1 MTRDD
6 LINSFDVDSSIIVI
20 KNHQDISSNSPVV
33 GSGDLLR
40 KITYPSS
47 HEIRKKL
54 PVYDDEPEIKNER
67 CLLVRAPQYCKLDVK
82 LVSRDNETF
91 SQRNDKKLELNKH
104 KNNFRGANNAER
116 ERRRTAN
123 ILLRHFRDDEKRS
136 KFIRKKDYI
145 EYECK

>member
-6 LINSFDVDSSIIVI
+6 LIKSFDVDSSIIVI
-20 KNHQDISSNSPVV
+20 KNHQDISSNSSVV
-33 GSGDLLR
+33 GTGDLLR

-54 PVYDDEPEIKNER
+54 PVYDFESEIINEKS
-67 CLLVRAPQYCKLDVK
+67 LHVRAPEYCKLDVK
-82 LVSRDNETF
+82 LVTRDNETF

-104 KNNFRGANNAER
+104 NNNIRGVNNAEK
-116 ERRRTAN
+116 ERIRTAN
-123 ILLRHFRDDEKRS
+123 IILGHFRDDENQS
-136 KFIRKKDYI
+136 KFIRNKDFI